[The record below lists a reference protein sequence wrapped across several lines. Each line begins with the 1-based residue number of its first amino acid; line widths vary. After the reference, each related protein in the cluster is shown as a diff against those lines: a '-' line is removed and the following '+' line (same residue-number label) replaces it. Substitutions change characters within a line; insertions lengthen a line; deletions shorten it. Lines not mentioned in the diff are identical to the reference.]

1 MSLEKM
7 AGARGLAAGTIIAH
21 IEKLVSS
28 GEEIDIDYL
37 RPPMERFEK
46 IKAAFQKTNGMALW
60 PVREML
66 GEQYS
71 YEELKIARMLIKELS

>member
-1 MSLEKM
+1 M
-7 AGARGLAAGTIIAH
+7 AGIRGLAAGTIAAH

-37 RPPMERFEK
+37 RPPLERFET
-46 IKAAFQKTNGMALW
+46 IKAAFQKSGGPALT

-66 GEQYS
+66 GEHFS
-71 YEELKIARMLIKELS
+71 YEEIRLARLFIQIVDV